1 MVSVPDVTSAADG
14 AARIRPAVP
23 EDAEAWVE
31 THLEAMD
38 HAYAALM
45 PPEFIRLQ
53 RQRRR
58 QRVEDVL
65 AELTSAPDDPGL
77 PVAAWVAE
85 DDLGMVA
92 VARTRRGPADW
103 EVERDVPRAEPE
115 LQLQTLY
122 ALPRAHGTG
131 LGQALLETA
140 IGERAAYLW
149 LVGGN
154 ARAGVFYRRNGFVP
168 DGIEV
173 AGGPSWYGR
182 PMIRHHRL

>member
-1 MVSVPDVTSAADG
+1 MPQ
-14 AARIRPAVP
+14 
-23 EDAEAWVE
+23 DAETWVE
-31 THLEAMD
+31 THLEAMA
-38 HAYAALM
+38 HAYGPLM
-45 PPEFIRLQ
+45 PPGFIAQQLELAP
-53 RQRRR
+53 RRIDEVR
-58 QRVEDVL
+58 TELV
-65 AELTSAPDDPGL
+65 AERDAGI

-103 EVERDVPRAEPE
+103 EVERAVPPAGPE
-115 LQLQTLY
+115 LQLRTLY
-122 ALPRAHGTG
+122 ALPRAYGTG

-140 IGERAAYLW
+140 IGDRAAYLW

-154 ARAGVFYRRNGFVP
+154 ARAGAFYRRNGFVP

-182 PMIRHHRL
+182 PMIRHHRP

>member
-1 MVSVPDVTSAADG
+1 MAA
-14 AARIRPAVP
+14 
-23 EDAEAWVE
+23 
-31 THLEAMD
+31 
-38 HAYAALM
+38 AYAALM

-53 RQRRR
+53 REGGPE
-58 QRVEDVL
+58 RVERTR
-65 AELTSAPDDPGL
+65 AELLSDAEPGAPL
-77 PVAAWVAE
+77 AAWVAE

-92 VARTRRGPADW
+92 VARTRRGPAEW
-103 EVERDVPRAEPE
+103 ELERGAPPAGPE
-115 LQLQTLY
+115 LQLRTLY

-140 IGERAAYLW
+140 IGDEPAYLW

-154 ARAGVFYRRNGFVP
+154 ARAGAFYRRNGFVP
-168 DGIEV
+168 DGIEI